1 MTWPPAFLAVAEKTW
16 VLPTSIEK
24 LALGLRETLAT
35 PWPPGPDV
43 LLPRQ
48 EDRVKTDEIAISK
61 RMPVE
66 QLRMNPPRVLTS
78 GRERNVGWKA
88 ASVEGNR
95 DIEQACQY
103 SGCDAIEL
111 HPRQIALCSR
121 GFERAALTSVLVD
134 ETKARRLAS

>member
-1 MTWPPAFLAVAEKTW
+1 MIWPPAFLAVAEKTW

-24 LALGLRETLAT
+24 LTLGFSETLDT
-35 PWPPGPDV
+35 PSPPGPDV

-48 EDRVKTDEIAISK
+48 EDRVKADEITINK

-103 SGCDAIEL
+103 SGCDAIQL
-111 HPRQIALCSR
+111 HPQQIALCSR
-121 GFERAALTSVLVD
+121 GFGRSVLPRCS
-134 ETKARRLAS
+134 RRRN